1 MSKSFAIMAEYETP
15 AEIMDAAKKVHAAG
29 YEKWDVHSPFPIH
42 GMDDAMGLKRSKLG
56 YVIGAMGLTGALFGF
71 GLQTW
76 IHSIE
81 YPMNI
86 SGKPYFAYPA
96 YAIITFELM
105 VLFSAFGAVFGMMFF
120 NRIPRFHHPVFY
132 SEKFSDVSSDAF
144 YVSIEIDDPKYDES
158 GVIDF
163 LKNIGGTE
171 IEVLTDEN

>member
-1 MSKSFAIMAEYETP
+1 MADKVIYAMYDDDDTTK
-15 AEIMDAAKKVHAAG
+15 DAAKLLVGKGVHVSEV
-29 YEKWDVHSPFPIH
+29 YSPFPIH

-86 SGKPYFAYPA
+86 SGKPFFAYPA

-105 VLFSAFGAVFGMMFF
+105 VLFSAFGAVFGMMYF

-132 SEKFSDVSSDAF
+132 SDKFSRVTSDAF
-144 YVSIEIDDPKYDES
+144 YVSIEISDPKYNEEEVKS
-158 GVIDF
+158 F
-163 LKNIGGTE
+163 LKQIGGTE
-171 IEVLTDEN
+171 IEVLKDEN

>member
-144 YVSIEIDDPKYDES
+144 YVSIEVDDPKYDES
-158 GVIDF
+158 SVIDF

>member
-1 MSKSFAIMAEYETP
+1 MNSYGILARFDSPKSLM
-15 AEIMDAAKKVHAAG
+15 HAA
-29 YEKWDVHSPFPIH
+29 EKVRDEGFEKFDCPSPFPIH

-56 YVIGAMGLTGALFGF
+56 YLIGFMGMSGALFGF
-71 GLQTW
+71 GLQSW

-86 SGKPYFAYPA
+86 SGKPFFAYPA

-105 VLFSAFGAVFGMMFF
+105 VLFSAIGAVFGMMFF

-144 YVSIEIDDPKYDES
+144 YVSIEVDDPKYEEES
-158 GVIDF
+158 LRLLF
-163 LKNIGGTE
+163 KNLDSNY
-171 IEVLTDEN
+171 IEVVNE

>member
-1 MSKSFAIMAEYETP
+1 MSKYGVIAKFANP
-15 AEIMDAAKKVHAAG
+15 QSLVHAA
-29 YEKWDVHSPFPIH
+29 EKVRDEGFTKFDCHSPFPIH

-96 YAIITFELM
+96 YAIITFELS
-105 VLFSAFGAVFGMMFF
+105 L
-120 NRIPRFHHPVFY
+120 IH
-132 SEKFSDVSSDAF
+132 
-144 YVSIEIDDPKYDES
+144 I
-158 GVIDF
+158 
-163 LKNIGGTE
+163 
-171 IEVLTDEN
+171 

>member
-1 MSKSFAIMAEYETP
+1 MEY
-15 AEIMDAAKKVHAAG
+15 
-29 YEKWDVHSPFPIH
+29 
-42 GMDDAMGLKRSKLG
+42 
-56 YVIGAMGLTGALFGF
+56 LFGF

-144 YVSIEIDDPKYDES
+144 YVSIEVDDPKYNENN
-158 GVIDF
+158 VIDF

-171 IEVLTDEN
+171 IEVLTDES

>member
-1 MSKSFAIMAEYETP
+1 MSNKIYAMYDDDATLLHGAESL
-15 AEIMDAAKKVHAAG
+15 V
-29 YEKWDVHSPFPIH
+29 EKGVKIKDVFSPFPIH

-86 SGKPYFAYPA
+86 SGKPFFAYPA

-105 VLFSAFGAVFGMMFF
+105 VLFSAFGAVFGMMYF
-120 NRIPRFHHPVFY
+120 NSIPRFHHPVFY
-132 SEKFSDVSSDAF
+132 SDKFSRVTSDAF
-144 YVSIEIDDPKYDES
+144 YVSIEISDPKYNEQEVKS
-158 GVIDF
+158 F
-163 LKNIGGTE
+163 LDKIGGTD
-171 IEVLTDEN
+171 IEVLKDEN

>member
-1 MSKSFAIMAEYETP
+1 MNTYGVIARFNDPVEL
-15 AEIMDAAKKVHAAG
+15 VHAA
-29 YEKWDVHSPFPIH
+29 EKIRDAGFTDFDCHSPFPIH

-86 SGKPYFAYPA
+86 SGKPFFAYPA

-105 VLFSAFGAVFGMMFF
+105 VLFSAFGAVFGMLYF
-120 NRIPRFHHPVFY
+120 NSIPRFHHPVFY
-132 SEKFSDVSSDAF
+132 SDKFSRVTSDAF
-144 YVSIEIDDPKYDES
+144 YVSIEISDPKYNEQEVKS
-158 GVIDF
+158 F
-163 LKNIGGTE
+163 LDKIGGTD
-171 IEVLTDEN
+171 IEVLKDEN

>member
-1 MSKSFAIMAEYETP
+1 MNKYGVIARFDSPESL
-15 AEIMDAAKKVHAAG
+15 VHAA
-29 YEKWDVHSPFPIH
+29 EKVRDEGFTKFDCHSPFPIH
-42 GMDDAMGLKRSKLG
+42 GMDDAMGLERSKLG
-56 YVIGAMGLTGALFGF
+56 YLIGAMGLS
-71 GLQTW
+71 W

-144 YVSIEIDDPKYDES
+144 YVSIEVDDPKYDENN
-158 GVIDF
+158 VIDF

>member
-1 MSKSFAIMAEYETP
+1 MNNYGILARFECPKSL
-15 AEIMDAAKKVHAAG
+15 VHAA
-29 YEKWDVHSPFPIH
+29 EKVRDEGFTNFDCHSPFPIH

-56 YVIGAMGLTGALFGF
+56 YVIGAMGMTGALFGF
-71 GLQTW
+71 GLQSW

-86 SGKPYFAYPA
+86 SGKPFFAYPA

-144 YVSIEIDDPKYDES
+144 YVSIEVEDPKYDEEK
-158 GVIDF
+158 VISF
-163 LKNIGGTE
+163 LEDLGGTE
-171 IEVLTDEN
+171 IEVLKDES

>member
-1 MSKSFAIMAEYETP
+1 MNKYGILARFNCPKSLVYAAE
-15 AEIMDAAKKVHAAG
+15 KVRDEG
-29 YEKWDVHSPFPIH
+29 FTNFDCHSPFPIH

-56 YVIGAMGLTGALFGF
+56 YVIGVMGMTGALFGF
-71 GLQTW
+71 GLQSW

-86 SGKPYFAYPA
+86 SGKPFFAYPA

-144 YVSIEIDDPKYDES
+144 YVSIEVEDPKYDEEK
-158 GVIDF
+158 VISF
-163 LKNIGGTE
+163 LENLGGTE
-171 IEVLTDEN
+171 IEVLKDEN